1 MSDLAESILLGA
13 VQGLT
18 EFLPVSSSGHLAVLQ
33 NYFSFSGNR
42 LFFDVM
48 LHFATLLAVL
58 VYFRKEILDYLRD
71 GKKLLYV
78 ILATIPTGIVGLALK
93 DHVEF
98 LLLKP
103 KIVACM
109 FLVTAAI
116 VFAVDKINGTKEVS
130 RVGIV
135 SILLVGLFQGMAVIP
150 GISRSGSTIFAS
162 LLVGIK
168 RSEAAPFSFIISIP
182 AIAGATFLELVKG
195 MQSAS
200 IDINLLAGMATAFVC
215 GLLGLKLFVKML
227 TQKSFR
233 YFSFY
238 LLAIG
243 LAIIVLG

>member
-33 NYFSFSGNR
+33 NYFSFPGNR

-168 RSEAAPFSFIISIP
+168 RNEAAPFSFIISIP
-182 AIAGATFLELVKG
+182 AIAGATLLELVKG